1 MNVRW
6 SFVAFLLL
14 AIAVPAAAETLVARG
29 RYLVEGIGACGN
41 CHTPK
46 GPSGELQDQRFAGG
60 FGLEEPFGTWVS
72 SNITPDKET
81 GIGRWTDAQIV
92 RAIREGKHRDGR
104 TLGPPMPFPLYRR
117 LSDRDAR
124 AMVAYLRTL
133 APVKNAVPRSRY
145 SIALPASYGPA
156 VKSVPEPPRK
166 DRVKYGEYLAGPVAH
181 CVGCHTPLTPDGR
194 ADETRPWAGGFSF
207 VGPWGT
213 AYSANLTSDA
223 ETGIGKWTDDELKRA
238 IVNGLKRGGG
248 MLSPPMPW
256 PYYAGRVTDAD
267 ASAIVAYLR
276 TLRPIVNQV
285 PASKPP
291 APR

>member
-6 SFVAFLLL
+6 SIVALFLL
-14 AIAVPAAAETLVARG
+14 AVARPAGAETLVDRG
-29 RYLVEGIGACGN
+29 RYLVEGIGACAN

-46 GPSGELQDQRFAGG
+46 GPSGDLPDKRFAGG
-60 FGLEEPFGTWVS
+60 FGLEEAFGTWVS

-104 TLGPPMPFPLYRR
+104 TLGPPMPFDLYRQ
-117 LSDRDAR
+117 LSDRDVR

-133 APVKNAVPRSRY
+133 PPVKNAVPRGRY
-145 SIALPASYGPA
+145 TIALPASYGPP
-156 VKSVPEPPRK
+156 VKSVPEPSRK
-166 DRVKYGEYLAGPVAH
+166 DPVKYGEYLAGPVGH

-194 ADETRPWAGGFSF
+194 TDESRPWAGGFPF

-213 AYSANLTSDA
+213 VYSPNLTSDP
-223 ETGIGKWTDDELKRA
+223 ETGVGTGTDGELKRA
-238 IVNGLKRGGG
+238 ILNGLKRGGG
-248 MLSPPMPW
+248 MLSAPMPW
-256 PYYAGRVTDAD
+256 PYYAGRVTAAD
-267 ASAIVAYLR
+267 VSAIVAYLR

-285 PASKPP
+285 PAATP
-291 APR
+291 APPR